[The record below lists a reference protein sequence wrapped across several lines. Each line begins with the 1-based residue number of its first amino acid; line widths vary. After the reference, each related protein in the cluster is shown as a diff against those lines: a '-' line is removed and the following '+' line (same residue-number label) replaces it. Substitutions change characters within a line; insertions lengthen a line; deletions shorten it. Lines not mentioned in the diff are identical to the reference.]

1 VPLEI
6 GHEDANN
13 PHQNSIEVKQ
23 GSKFF
28 TLGCQR
34 SYWECKVFPILSRA
48 LGGTIEKGSEK
59 KGIDLWTYHKAAQRV
74 Q

>member
-34 SYWECKVFPILSRA
+34 SY
-48 LGGTIEKGSEK
+48 
-59 KGIDLWTYHKAAQRV
+59 
-74 Q
+74 